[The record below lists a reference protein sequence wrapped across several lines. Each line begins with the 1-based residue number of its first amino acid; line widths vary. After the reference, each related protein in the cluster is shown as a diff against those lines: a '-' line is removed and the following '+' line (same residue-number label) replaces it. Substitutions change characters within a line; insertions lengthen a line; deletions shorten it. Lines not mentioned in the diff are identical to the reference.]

1 MADPLLDYLEQA
13 FGAAYRQEIDQEE
26 NVWRSLPFFA
36 ATLALQITGLAQ
48 IESWM
53 AAIQGWM
60 LWATMGLLSAA
71 GAATLAALVFLA
83 FSVWPADFRRVAP
96 ETEFL
101 AYAEDVRAETERSAP
116 AAADPDDV
124 ALIALQAVKATLA
137 RQYALAV
144 DSNRLVNV
152 RRAKWRSRAGL
163 ATLASVFAVLVLV
176 GLVVLSNVHGH
187 AQQQPGESDR
197 PGAAGVTETK
207 VGQQGRAAGDGRL
220 PPGLVFQPHD
230 RAVGK

>member
-1 MADPLLDYLEQA
+1 M
-13 FGAAYRQEIDQEE
+13 AYRQEIDQEE

-48 IESWM
+48 VEGWM
-53 AAIQGWM
+53 AAIDGWM
-60 LWATMGLLSAA
+60 LWATVGLLSAA

-101 AYAEDVRAETERSAP
+101 GYAENVRAETERSASDG
-116 AAADPDDV
+116 ADPGDI

-137 RQYALAV
+137 KQYALAV

-163 ATLASVFAVLVLV
+163 ATLTSVFAVLVLV

-187 AQQQPGESDR
+187 AQPQTSGSAR
-197 PGAAGVTETK
+197 LAAAGIGKSK
-207 VGQQGRAAGDGRL
+207 VDQHGQTAADDRV
-220 PPGLVFQPHD
+220 PPGLVLQPHD
-230 RAVGK
+230 REVGKRLGQ

>member
-124 ALIALQAVKATLA
+124 ASIALQAVKATLA
-137 RQYALAV
+137 KQYALAV

-187 AQQQPGESDR
+187 A
-197 PGAAGVTETK
+197 
-207 VGQQGRAAGDGRL
+207 
-220 PPGLVFQPHD
+220 H
-230 RAVGK
+230 